1 MLEILHSIMTE
12 VNSARDLGT
21 TLDILVRSVQK
32 ALATRVCSVYL
43 LDRSIGRYVLM
54 ASQGLD
60 AAAVGRVSLSP
71 QEGLVGLVAQRAETV
86 NLEDASTHP
95 RYHYIPETRE
105 EQYESFLGVPV
116 IHHAQVLGVLV
127 VQQLERRRFSTEDE
141 AFLIT
146 LSAQLA
152 PVIALAESK
161 GVAQGHGLTP
171 SGKVAADPHF
181 DGVPG
186 APGVV
191 IAHAVTV
198 FPPADLTVIP
208 LRACSDIKAEI
219 RFFNDCLEQVREDIN
234 ELKIKI
240 KGQLRPEERELFDAY
255 LHMLSDNALGA
266 EVVELIQQGNWA
278 QGALAQVAQQHINA
292 FASIDDDYLRERATD
307 IKDLCSRV
315 LYYLQE
321 KQKSTRVY
329 PPRCIVICEELSAAM
344 LAEVPKGQ
352 LVGVVSAEGSAHSH
366 VAILAR
372 AMGLPAVMGVAN
384 FPFAELDGQ
393 ELILD
398 GHNGRV
404 YTNPSDTLRARYM
417 EIVREEVQLSE
428 GLEAIRDLPCET
440 RDGHRVELWVNTGL
454 LTDVLRSR
462 ERGAEG
468 IGLFRTEVPFM
479 LRESFPTESEQTGIY
494 REQLLAFH
502 PKMVTMRTL
511 DIGGDKP
518 LPYFPIEEDNPFLGW
533 RGIRV
538 SMDHPE
544 LFLSQV
550 RAMLRASD
558 GLNNLQI
565 LLPMISHVG
574 EIDTSIMLI
583 RRAHRELYEEGFAV
597 KMPPIGVMIEVPA
610 MAWQVGEIVK
620 RADFV
625 SVGSNDLTQYM
636 LAVDRNNPR
645 VTNLFSHLHP
655 AVLRVMYKIAQEVVA
670 AGKKLSIC
678 GEMAG
683 NPASSVL
690 LMAMGFDVLSMNAT
704 NLLKV
709 KSMIRDITLVQ
720 AKELLQSALQQ
731 EDAESIRSLL
741 DAALH
746 GAGASRILREVRE
759 SHDDPTA

>member
-1 MLEILHSIMTE
+1 MLEVLHSIMTE
-12 VNSARDLGT
+12 VNSARDLDA
-21 TLDILVRSVQK
+21 TLEILVRRVQA
-32 ALATRVCSVYL
+32 ALRTGVCSVYL

-60 AAAVGRVSLSP
+60 AAAVGRASLSP
-71 QEGLVGLVAQRAETV
+71 QEGLVGLVAQRAEPV
-86 NLEDASTHP
+86 NLENASEHP

-105 EQYESFLGVPV
+105 EEFESFLGVPV

-127 VQQLERRRFSTEDE
+127 VQQKEMRRFSTEDE

-161 GVAQGHGLTP
+161 GSVYGISP
-171 SGKVAADPHF
+171 SGKYTQDPHF

-191 IAHAVTV
+191 IAQAVTV
-198 FPPADLTVIP
+198 FPPADLMAIP
-208 LRACSDIKAEI
+208 KRKCADIKAEI
-219 RFFNDCLEQVREDIN
+219 RFFNSCLEAVRVDIS
-234 ELKIKI
+234 ELKQRIKD
-240 KGQLRPEERELFDAY
+240 QLRPEERELFDAY
-255 LHMLSDNALGA
+255 LHMLSDSALGS
-266 EVVELIQQGNWA
+266 EVVALIQQGNWA
-278 QGALAQVAQQHINA
+278 QGALAQVARAHIAN
-292 FASIDDDYLRERATD
+292 FASINDDYLKERATD

-315 LYYLQE
+315 LFYLQE
-321 KQKSTRVY
+321 QHKKTRTY
-329 PPRCIVICEELSAAM
+329 PARCVLVSEELSAAM

-352 LVGVVSAEGSAHSH
+352 MVGVVSAEGSAHSH

-372 AMGLPAVMGVAN
+372 AMGVPAVMGVAN
-384 FPFAELDGQ
+384 LPFAELDGQ
-393 ELILD
+393 ELIVD

-404 YTNPSDTLRARYM
+404 YSNPSDALKQRYQ
-417 EIVREEVQLSE
+417 EILREEVQLTE
-428 GLEAIRDLPCET
+428 DLETIKDLPCVT
-440 RDGHRVELWVNTGL
+440 TDGYRVELWVNTGMM
-454 LTDVLRSR
+454 TDALRSL

-479 LRESFPTESEQTGIY
+479 LRESFPTESEQTQIY
-494 REQLLAFH
+494 RDQLLAFH
-502 PKMVTMRTL
+502 PKRVTMRTL

-544 LFLSQV
+544 LFLGQV
-550 RAMLRASD
+550 RAMLRASVD
-558 GLNNLQI
+558 LNNLQI

-574 EIDTSIMLI
+574 EIDMATTLI
-583 RRAHRELYEEGFAV
+583 RRAQRELFEEGHPV
-597 KMPPIGVMIEVPA
+597 QTPPIGVMIEVPA
-610 MAWQVGEIVK
+610 MAWQVPEIVQ

-625 SVGSNDLTQYM
+625 SVGSNDLTQYI

-655 AVLRVMYKIAQEVVA
+655 AVLRVLKKIADEVRA
-670 AGKKLSIC
+670 AGKSLSIC

-683 NPASSVL
+683 SPAASVL
-690 LMAMGFDVLSMNAT
+690 LMAMGFNILSMNAT

-709 KSMIRDITLVQ
+709 KSMIRDLSLRQ
-720 AKELLQSALQQ
+720 ARDLLEQALEQENTEGVKLLLERELHSAGTGRL
-731 EDAESIRSLL
+731 R
-741 DAALH
+741 AARH
-746 GAGASRILREVRE
+746 
-759 SHDDPTA
+759 